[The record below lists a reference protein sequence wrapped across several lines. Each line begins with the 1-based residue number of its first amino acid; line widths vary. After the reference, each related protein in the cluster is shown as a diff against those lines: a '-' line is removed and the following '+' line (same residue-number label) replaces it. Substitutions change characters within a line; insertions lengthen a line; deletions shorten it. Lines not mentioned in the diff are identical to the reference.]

1 MTFLEEKDWPEELIQ
16 YLNELEQ
23 QDAIC
28 DSYKKFQDGYSFE
41 EYCEAIKKVLMNCG
55 YGYDAERADKLI
67 KENLKWIENSYMS
80 KVPPSDIAIDMG
92 YCCG

>member
-1 MTFLEEKDWPEELIQ
+1 MTFLEEKDWPEELVQ
-16 YLNELEQ
+16 YLNDLEQ
-23 QDAIC
+23 QDAVC
-28 DSYKKFQDGYSFE
+28 DSYKKFQEGCSFE

-55 YGYDAERADKLI
+55 YIYDTEGAERLI
-67 KENLKWIENSYMS
+67 KENTKWIENSYMS

>member
-1 MTFLEEKDWPEELIQ
+1 MAVSEAKEWYDRLVEFAEGTLSGEYVCRYYDVFPLD
-16 YLNELEQ
+16 
-23 QDAIC
+23 C
-28 DSYKKFQDGYSFE
+28 SFE
-41 EYCEAIKKVLMNCG
+41 EYCEAIEKVLMNCG
-55 YGYDAERADKLI
+55 YRYDAEGADKLI

>member
-1 MTFLEEKDWPEELIQ
+1 MAASEAKEWYDSLVEFAEGTLSGEDVCRYYDVFLLD
-16 YLNELEQ
+16 
-23 QDAIC
+23 C
-28 DSYKKFQDGYSFE
+28 SFE
-41 EYCEAIKKVLMNCG
+41 EYCEAIEKVLMNCG
-55 YGYDAERADKLI
+55 YRYDAEGADMLI